1 MNILMIL
8 VPDAG
13 QMSRTL
19 RLERFLGPYYAF
31 REAGADI
38 AVASP
43 DGGVAFDRSSPLDG
57 VPPRLSERFAA
68 DREARESVLDTLR
81 LEQVFT
87 EDFAAAFCVG
97 VSGPLWGA
105 AAAELTAGTLLS
117 RFLAC
122 GKPVAS
128 IPSPTSVAPRGA
140 ADGVLISADAP
151 GSAEAAAYALLAA
164 LRAPYSSD
172 PRAPGPTSP

>member
-8 VPDAG
+8 VPDVG
-13 QMSRTL
+13 LMSRTL

-38 AVASP
+38 ALASP
-43 DGGVAFDRSSPLDG
+43 EGGVAFDRSSPLDG
-57 VPPRLSERFAA
+57 VPLRLSERFAA

-81 LEQVFT
+81 LEQVFP

-97 VSGPLWGA
+97 VSGPLWA

-151 GSAEAAAYALLAA
+151 GCAEAAAFALLAA

-172 PRAPGPTSP
+172 PRALGSTSP